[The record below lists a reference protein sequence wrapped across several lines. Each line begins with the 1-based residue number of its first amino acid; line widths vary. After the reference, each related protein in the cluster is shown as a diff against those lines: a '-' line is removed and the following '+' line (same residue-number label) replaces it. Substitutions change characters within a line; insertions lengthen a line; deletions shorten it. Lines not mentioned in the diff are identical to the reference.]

1 MQCLH
6 LNIPFS
12 DLMLLLQ
19 RLLNQNSPSES
30 RMNVKV
36 FKLIQFLELILQHV
50 IHFRVI
56 CASTI

>member
-12 DLMLLLQ
+12 DPMLLLQ

-30 RMNVKV
+30 SVKV
-36 FKLIQFLELILQHV
+36 FKLTQFPGLVLQRAIQ
-50 IHFRVI
+50 FRVI

>member
-19 RLLNQNSPSES
+19 HPLNQNSPSES
-30 RMNVKV
+30 RMNAKV
-36 FKLIQFLELILQHV
+36 FKMIQFPGLVPQRAIQ
-50 IHFRVI
+50 FRVI

>member
-1 MQCLH
+1 MSTF
-6 LNIPFS
+6 NIPFS

-36 FKLIQFLELILQHV
+36 FKLIQFLELVLQHA
-50 IHFRVI
+50 IQFRVI